1 MGDTPSVMLVE
12 DDLAIYD
19 LYLQNL
25 ERRGHKIVFA
35 AESGEQVAEAI
46 AENTLPEADLA
57 VVDYRLEGRM
67 NGLDVAKLIL
77 QENPRTKVLMATW
90 EDSITRDALGLGFL
104 ILVKPFAMSA
114 LNRMLEDI
122 LPLLPE
128 KALPI
133 AETVSQAQK

>member
-1 MGDTPSVMLVE
+1 
-12 DDLAIYD
+12 
-19 LYLQNL
+19 
-25 ERRGHKIVFA
+25 
-35 AESGEQVAEAI
+35 
-46 AENTLPEADLA
+46 
-57 VVDYRLEGRM
+57 
-67 NGLDVAKLIL
+67 
-77 QENPRTKVLMATW
+77 VLMATG